1 MLWLDARN
9 AIAQGVGVSMRSV
22 KWRLGL
28 ALCVLTG
35 LPGAAAGQ
43 AQFPFESELI
53 LDVAPMRG
61 SKKILNLDVDAK
73 GGIAMEMWCN
83 RVEGQ
88 FVVAADTVTVLT
100 GKATQRQCPPERAA
114 GDEQLL
120 AALGQVTNWR
130 RRGDTLELTGGP
142 RPLKFKVPT
151 N

>member
-1 MLWLDARN
+1 
-9 AIAQGVGVSMRSV
+9 MRSV

-35 LPGAAAGQ
+35 LPGAAAAQ
-43 AQFPFESELI
+43 DQFPFESELI

-61 SKKILNLDVDAK
+61 SKKIPNMDVDAK

-100 GKATQRQCPPERAA
+100 GQATQRQCPPERAA

>member
-1 MLWLDARN
+1 
-9 AIAQGVGVSMRSV
+9 MRSV
-22 KWRLGL
+22 KWRLSL
-28 ALCVLTG
+28 ALCVLIG
-35 LPGAAAGQ
+35 LPGAAAAQ
-43 AQFPFESELI
+43 DQFPFESELI

-61 SKKILNLDVDAK
+61 SKKIPNLDVDAK

-100 GKATQRQCPPERAA
+100 GQATQRQCPPERAA
-114 GDEQLL
+114 GDGLL
-120 AALGQVTNWR
+120 AALAQVTNWR